1 MKLSH
6 YSLAL
11 LCAASLYSSTAV
23 SDTADA
29 RRRGAIVSSEV
40 IGRFTRAAIDSDNEE
55 SSRTGPARCDVSVI
69 QLTYRSIGVKGEPAV
84 LSAGM
89 FVPENCAG
97 PFPILAEAHG
107 TQTDRRRLTTEVSAG
122 SGGIAFFAAHGY
134 LVVATD
140 YLGLGKSDYPFHPYL
155 HAQSEASAIIDSIRA
170 AKSSARERKIPVSD
184 QLMLLGYS
192 QGGHS
197 AMAAQREIEKLHRT
211 EFNLVASAPMA
222 GPYHLS
228 QTFVGSW
235 FGRTAGEENLL
246 APELVAYTLVSYSK
260 IYRNIYSRP
269 EEVFAEPYAGSMERL
284 FPGDQSLLEIRG
296 QNLLPPANQ
305 INQLRNASFTAALLV
320 DSHQPFLNALKAND
334 LLDWTPAAP
343 TLLCGSRRDAIVDFD
358 NTYAAQAAF
367 KARGV
372 DVTVVDVADDIRDSA
387 SGVEHHINGAAMPC
401 YEAARSRLFEPIK
414 NAGPARQSALR

>member
-1 MKLSH
+1 MKLPH

-11 LCAASLYSSTAV
+11 LCAASLYASTAA
-23 SDTADA
+23 SDAGDA
-29 RRRGAIVSSEV
+29 RRRGAVISSQV
-40 IGRFTRAAIDSDNEE
+40 VGHFTRNAIDSDNEVI
-55 SSRTGPARCDVSVI
+55 SLTGAARCDVDVVQI
-69 QLTYRSIGVKGEPAV
+69 TYRSTGVKGEPAV
-84 LSAGM
+84 LSAGV
-89 FVPENCAG
+89 FVPRNCAG

-107 TQTDRRRLTTEVSAG
+107 TETDRRRLTTEASPG

-170 AKSSARERKIPVSD
+170 ATSSAREMNVPVSG
-184 QLMLLGYS
+184 QLMLVGYS
-192 QGGHS
+192 QGGHA
-197 AMAAQREIEKLHRT
+197 AMAAQRQIEKRHRT

-235 FGRTAGEENLL
+235 FGRTAGEENIV
-246 APELVAYTLVSYSK
+246 APELIAYTVISYSK

-269 EEVFAEPYAGSMERL
+269 EEVFAEPYARSVEPL
-284 FPGDQSLLEIRG
+284 FPGEQSLFEIRG

-305 INQLRNASFTAALLV
+305 INQLRNASFTAGLLLQPN
-320 DSHQPFLNALKAND
+320 QPFLTALREND
-334 LLDWTPAAP
+334 LIDWTPSVP
-343 TLLCGSRRDAIVDFD
+343 TLLCGSRRDAVVDFN

-367 KARGV
+367 KARGA
-372 DVTVVDVADDIRDSA
+372 DVTVVDVADAIRESA
-387 SGVEHHINGAAMPC
+387 TGVEHHINGAAMPC
-401 YEAARSRLFEPIK
+401 YEAARSRLFDPIK
-414 NAGPARQSALR
+414 NANQARQSTLR

>member
-6 YSLAL
+6 YPLVL
-11 LCAASLYSSTAV
+11 LCAASMYACIAA
-23 SDTADA
+23 SDTVDT
-29 RRRGAIVSSEV
+29 RRRGAVISSDV
-40 IGRFTRAAIDSDNEE
+40 VNRFTRSDIDSDNEE
-55 SSRTGPARCDVSVI
+55 MPRTGPARCDVSVI
-69 QLTYRSIGVKGEPAV
+69 QLTYRSIGVKGEPVV

-89 FVPENCAG
+89 FVPQNCSG
-97 PFPILAEAHG
+97 PFPMLAEAHG
-107 TQTDRRRLTTEVSAG
+107 TQTDRRRLTTEVTAG
-122 SGGIAFFAAHGY
+122 SGGIAFFAAQGY

-170 AKSSARERKIPVSD
+170 AKSSALALKLPVSE

-192 QGGHS
+192 QGGHA
-197 AMAAQREIEKLHRT
+197 AMAAQRQIEKRHRT

-235 FGRTAGEENLL
+235 FGRTAGEENFF
-246 APELVAYTLVSYSK
+246 APELVAYTLISYGK

-269 EEVFAEPYAGSMERL
+269 EEVFAEPYANLVESL
-284 FPGDQSLLEIRG
+284 FPGEQSLLEIRG

-305 INQLRNASFTAALLV
+305 INQLRNTSFTAALLLQ
-320 DSHQPFLNALKAND
+320 SNQPFLNALKEND
-334 LLDWTPAAP
+334 LLDWTPMVP
-343 TLLCGSRRDAIVDFD
+343 TLLCGSRRDAIVDFN
-358 NTYAAQAAF
+358 NTYAAQAVF
-367 KARGV
+367 KARGA
-372 DVTVVDVADDIRDSA
+372 DVTVVDVADDIRASA

-401 YEAARSRLFEPIK
+401 YGAARSRLFEPIK
-414 NAGPARQSALR
+414 NASQPRQSALR